1 MRPSSITPK
10 GLDMPDDTT
19 DLVKLALNT
28 IAAYEETTGYRV
40 LIEQEPDGT
49 VTWTDILPTGDTI
62 TTVIQPDDTP
72 RTT

>member
-1 MRPSSITPK
+1 MSSRSTTTK
-10 GLDMPDDTT
+10 GTRMDDTT

-28 IAAYEETTGYRV
+28 IAAYEEVTGYRV

-62 TTVIQPDDTP
+62 TTVMPADTP

>member
-1 MRPSSITPK
+1 M
-10 GLDMPDDTT
+10 DDTT

-28 IAAYEETTGYRV
+28 IAAYEETTGHRV

-62 TTVIQPDDTP
+62 TTVIQPDGTF